1 MNGMLL
7 WHLLTRSNGAFLP
20 SLKSFHHSSTHLIT
34 TASFI
39 APGCASLQE
48 LPKEY
53 IENQKSV
60 DSAILKALDADV
72 KGYLGTRF
80 SLKSADRPHLMKF

>member
-1 MNGMLL
+1 M
-7 WHLLTRSNGAFLP
+7 
-20 SLKSFHHSSTHLIT
+20 
-34 TASFI
+34 
-39 APGCASLQE
+39 QE

-72 KGYLGTRF
+72 KGYLGQRF